1 MEKRISVS
9 EGFNFNLKIDLSGV
23 EEMEKV
29 SNRSSLEMFSKLS
42 ASGYY
47 FTIQP
52 KTSRNGEAYLWIT
65 ATKQGEDREEFSL
78 YVNEGI
84 LNYVISILAGH
95 ISDTSQIN
103 ADDLESFTEKVKN
116 LELDLYMA
124 EKAQGKTMKKTHTT
138 SGQTITSYYK
148 KGVIVYKP
156 YRNPELKAYLNA

>member
-1 MEKRISVS
+1 MKTS
-9 EGFNFNLKIDLSGV
+9 EVFNFNLKIDLSGV

-29 SNRSSLEMFSKLS
+29 SNRPSLEMVNKLFVN
-42 ASGYY
+42 GYY

-52 KTSRNGEAYLWIT
+52 RTSRNGDPYLWII

-78 YVNEGI
+78 RVNEVI
-84 LNYVISILAGH
+84 LNFIIATLTGH
-95 ISDTSQIN
+95 ISDASQIN
-103 ADDLESFTEKVKN
+103 ADDLDSFTEKVKN

>member
-1 MEKRISVS
+1 MEASAV
-9 EGFNFNLKIDLSGV
+9 FNFNLKIDLSGV

-29 SNRSSLEMFSKLS
+29 SNRPSLEMFSKLF

-103 ADDLESFTEKVKN
+103 ADDLDSFTEKVKN

-124 EKAQGKTMKKTHTT
+124 EKAQGKTMKKTYTA